1 MMQQIVVY
9 FILACAIGYA
19 AWWGYQRVQ
28 KANDPCEG
36 CDGCQLK
43 EPKQHAKKCKKQ
55 KKSSCCAKK

>member
-19 AWWGYQRVQ
+19 AWWVYQRLQ
-28 KANDPCEG
+28 NTNDPCEG

-43 EPKQHAKKCKKQ
+43 ELKERAKQCKKQ
-55 KKSSCCAKK
+55 KKNGCCAKK